1 MISRPNDGE
10 VGIVGLLRETAE
22 GLGTLV
28 ADHIKLARLELV
40 ADVQGYSRGLAT
52 MLIAAL
58 VLMMGYAFAWFAA
71 AVALGR
77 LWGAPLAFLAIAAV
91 HLVAGGIAVAWA
103 AGKMKRTRLMHG
115 SATEA
120 RTSMNALTRPLQG
133 RAS

>member
-1 MISRPNDGE
+1 MSRPDDGE
-10 VGIVGLLRETAE
+10 LGIVGLLRETAE

-40 ADVQGYSRGLAT
+40 ADVQSYSRGLAT
-52 MLIAAL
+52 MVIAAL

-71 AVALGR
+71 GVALGR
-77 LWGAPLAFLAIAAV
+77 MWGAPVAFLAIAAV

-115 SATEA
+115 SAAEA
-120 RTSMNALTRPLQG
+120 RTSMTALARPLQG